1 MRDPN
6 LSPNMTLSNDPA
18 TPPSP
23 GPSPNKIGAV
33 VLAAGSAS
41 RMGHRPKCL
50 LELDGVPLLR
60 RQCMALLD
68 VGVHELVVVAGHYA
82 QRIRQ
87 SVQDLPLQWVLNPR
101 PDDGQVASLRCG
113 LQALSPNV
121 DAVLVALSDQ
131 PFITPLEL
139 RDLMAAYGKRP
150 LGTEVVQPHV
160 AGLPGNPV
168 MFSAEVRAQILA
180 GPETMG
186 CRQWQ
191 SLHPQKVYAWATQN
205 GHYRADVDS
214 PSDLAEV
221 VTQSGQTLTWPPDL
235 AT

>member
-1 MRDPN
+1 
-6 LSPNMTLSNDPA
+6 MTLSNDLAAPS
-18 TPPSP
+18 SP
-23 GPSPNKIGAV
+23 GPSPTPIGAV

-50 LELDGVPLLR
+50 LELNGVPLLR
-60 RQCMALLD
+60 RQCLALLD
-68 VGVHELVVVAGHYA
+68 VGVRELVVVAGHYA

-87 SVQDLPLQWVLNPR
+87 SVQDLPVQWVPNPR

-113 LQALSPNV
+113 LQALCPDV
-121 DAVLVALSDQ
+121 DAVMVALSDQ
-131 PFITPLEL
+131 PFITPIEL
-139 RDLMAAYGKRP
+139 GDLMAAYAQRP

-191 SLHPQKVYAWATQN
+191 SLHPQKVYAWATHN

-221 VTQSGQTLTWPPDL
+221 VAQSGQALTWPPDL

>member
-1 MRDPN
+1 
-6 LSPNMTLSNDPA
+6 MTLSNDPA
-18 TPPSP
+18 ATPSS
-23 GPSPNKIGAV
+23 GPSPAEIGAV

-60 RQCMALLD
+60 RQCLALLD

-87 SVQDLPLQWVLNPR
+87 SVEDLPLQWVLNPR

-113 LQALSPNV
+113 LQALSPGV

-168 MFSAEVRAQILA
+168 MFSAGVGAQILA

-191 SLHPQKVYAWATQN
+191 LLHPQKVYAWATQN

-214 PSDLAEV
+214 PEDLAAA
-221 VTQSGQTLTWPPDL
+221 QTHAGRALTWPTDL
-235 AT
+235 SSTS